1 MSFPIGSDRATRLPE
16 NFDYLVESGSTLYYG
31 DTTGVSAS
39 NNIGSVTAGNSLSRR
54 APSWVISA
62 GVSNVSQKP
71 PARVTDATAAAPPA
85 GGTGATQGAFDTAAH
100 RDALI
105 ATVTN
110 LVTDVESLR
119 QAVKGKN

>member
-1 MSFPIGSDRATRLPE
+1 MTFPIGSGRATRLPE

-39 NNIGSVTAGNSLSRR
+39 NNIGSVAAGSILSRR

-62 GVSNVSQKP
+62 GVSNVSQKDP
-71 PARVTDATAAAPPA
+71 GRVPDATAAIPPA
-85 GGTGATQGAFDTAAH
+85 GGTGATAGAFSSAAT

-105 ATVTN
+105 DTVTK